1 MVTPFA
7 SAVAPSDGPARPAQE
22 PEPASPDGVVLE
34 PAEHPMSCLGDI
46 NGDGVVEQGDLAV
59 LLANWS
65 LNVLVYHDGDL
76 NGDGVVGQ
84 ADLAVLLS
92 LYGQPCLPVIDA
104 MFELVEGGL
113 GPAED
118 DSDPS
123 LQLTWCRYTLRLVQ
137 GRNCPDWSNT
147 VICVRCGT
155 AHNGKPFPPNG
166 DCRLPP
172 PPPGQAHFRFRSR
185 PDCFYNATNLKQDN
199 GACVRCDQNWYEAW

>member
-22 PEPASPDGVVLE
+22 PDPASPDGVILE

-65 LNVLVYHDGDL
+65 LNVPVYHDGDL

-137 GRNCPDWSNT
+137 GRNCGTGATPSSVSAAARPT
-147 VICVRCGT
+147 MASRFRQTGT
-155 AHNGKPFPPNG
+155 AGFPPAP
-166 DCRLPP
+166 R
-172 PPPGQAHFRFRSR
+172 PGPLQVPFQA
-185 PDCFYNATNLKQDN
+185 
-199 GACVRCDQNWYEAW
+199 